1 MLKRMLKEEIMKTFN
16 SREESDEFAKNADVN
31 FKKSLNFLKNYTFTI
46 DEARPFSNS
55 NELMVQVKG
64 TFKLIPKKF
73 KPMISVGDY
82 VVYLFCDIEYE
93 DLSMVMVEP
102 PHTDLIDIVK
112 KLRNGEY
119 SEVFPSVK
127 KTIPSLHRIP
137 REEFNKISSLIGL
150 DDFSFNDENIIIK

>member
-1 MLKRMLKEEIMKTFN
+1 MKIFN
-16 SREESDEFAKNADVN
+16 SREEADEFAKNAETN
-31 FKKSLNFLKNYTFTI
+31 FKKQLNFLKNYTFTI

-55 NELMVQVKG
+55 NELMVNVKG

-102 PHTDLIDIVK
+102 PHTDLMDIVK
-112 KLRNGEY
+112 KLMDGEH
-119 SEVFPSVK
+119 SQVLPSFK
-127 KTIPSLHRIP
+127 NAIPSLHRIP
-137 REEFNKISSLIGL
+137 RDEFNTISILIGL
-150 DDFSFNDENIIIK
+150 DDFGFMDEDIIIQ

>member
-1 MLKRMLKEEIMKTFN
+1 MLKRMVKEEIMKIFN
-16 SREESDEFAKNADVN
+16 SREEADEFAKNADVN
-31 FKKSLNFLKNYTFTI
+31 FKKQLNFLKNYTFTI

-55 NELMVQVKG
+55 NELMVHVKG
-64 TFKLIPKKF
+64 KFKLIPKKF

-102 PHTDLIDIVK
+102 PHTDLMEIVK
-112 KLRNGEY
+112 KLIDGKY
-119 SEVFPSVK
+119 SQVFPSVK
-127 KTIPSLHRIP
+127 NTIPSLHRIP

-150 DDFSFNDENIIIK
+150 DDFSFNDGDIIIK